1 MLYPTIVNNIPK
13 DSNIYNNTMEDFAKL
28 DNKLA
33 ASQLDIGESSNLA
46 QLAQTY
52 DCTFGDQKYKDYVC
66 ILSVLAQIAID
77 SAKRLFDVDVSS
89 EIRQI
94 KKDMNVKENKYP
106 SFWKIIHRDFKDKN
120 INHDLLCPM
129 NYLYNLKLDQFRS
142 NQSTIP
148 VEYFFKKFKLEKNRK
163 TCKKVEDI
171 IETYINKS
179 SSNFC
184 SDNEDAYFLLK
195 MDFDNMI
202 NDITRIYVSGNYIGL
217 FSWLIDRA
225 FCLSIAQKQNQYKLK
240 STIKKRRSILIKALY
255 SINSANLLKCFSNN
269 C

>member
-1 MLYPTIVNNIPK
+1 
-13 DSNIYNNTMEDFAKL
+13 
-28 DNKLA
+28 
-33 ASQLDIGESSNLA
+33 
-46 QLAQTY
+46 
-52 DCTFGDQKYKDYVC
+52 
-66 ILSVLAQIAID
+66 
-77 SAKRLFDVDVSS
+77 
-89 EIRQI
+89 
-94 KKDMNVKENKYP
+94 
-106 SFWKIIHRDFKDKN
+106 
-120 INHDLLCPM
+120 M

-148 VEYFFKKFKLEKNRK
+148 VEYFFQKFKLEKNRK

-179 SSNFC
+179 SSNFY
-184 SDNEDAYFLLK
+184 SDNDDAYFLLK